1 MHNAGGPRA
10 NMLSNTDL
18 YHMKRMSETRG
29 SFTNRKSHV
38 STSSMRG
45 STTSHNP
52 HPPSEQGDL
61 PPPPDSLPLRSG
73 STSHSSS
80 TGSWKDSDI
89 FLFQEMP
96 MGGLKLDYAPPP
108 KSYSGDSSIDSAKMQ
123 DIVRRIHREMISELG
138 MIEANVPFDG
148 DEAKFADHPC
158 QCKTAT
164 IFHTADYDVAS
175 RLIVIVPYRE
185 AGIWSR
191 SICMNSASA
200 DEDAGNMLNYLRKAI
215 MEGYGV
221 LIMNPAAQACHSK
234 VHVGTVWDHFV
245 KPYESE
251 LFVIAYS
258 RGCQNVMQLLNH
270 DNGHGGMQDRLRAL
284 CFIEPSHYVSD
295 KDTYF
300 ARRMLSRR
308 AVAWLLSIDVPPGQ
322 KIVSTEKRHGCIC
335 ISAGAI
341 PSSVQGSSGGWA
353 LRAVMTSVF
362 GVFAARVG
370 QASGTTKLTS
380 LDKSKTGGCGLC
392 HRKMGLLTRK
402 NQCAWCEVK
411 YCAMCCED
419 KNVPTFNLW
428 GVCKLCQVLPCLID
442 PRKKG
447 GIKVPTTTKAFTND
461 MDLIDRCSIFI
472 QPDKID
478 DLCLSDF
485 EIVKFIGRGACGRV
499 KLVRKKHGA
508 DEGSFYAMKSIK
520 KRLVVARGLVEA
532 TNAERRILDRIKHPF
547 IATLCYAFQNDAKL
561 YLLSNYYPGG
571 NLLDQMRLVRNFTE
585 DRARLY
591 AAEVALALGHL
602 HANDIIYRDL
612 KLENVLCDSEGH
624 IALTDFGMSKENI
637 KATDR
642 TSTFVGTY
650 QMMAPDIL
658 TNKPY
663 TRAIDWWAL
672 GVMVFEMIDGRTP
685 FNAKTNQLI
694 KDKIL
699 TFDVPFSDR
708 FSKHSKAFVQ
718 GLLQKKP
725 EHRLGCGPDGV
736 DEIKRHP
743 WFASID
749 WAQVEARQAT
759 FSPDQA
765 TLMKSYA
772 KEYATVD
779 VFDTY
784 MHANEIACDTPT
796 SVRGSTAGNDLF
808 QDFDYNHLTR
818 LSASSSSD
826 SDRHAMAGGDPDF
839 DIQLLRPDV
848 SPKHRDDGA
857 VDDENGSN
865 HSSSTIVATSSEDDL
880 NSPVH
885 LTTVHHAP
893 ATTTTTT
900 LFPVDCNV
908 TML

>member
-1 MHNAGGPRA
+1 MIRGSF
-10 NMLSNTDL
+10 LSNSEVQ
-18 YHMKRMSETRG
+18 HIKRMSETRG
-29 SFTNRKSHV
+29 SYSDRKS
-38 STSSMRG
+38 RG
-45 STTSHNP
+45 SKSSSVAEN
-52 HPPSEQGDL
+52 EL
-61 PPPPDSLPLRSG
+61 PPPPPQPLQLRNTLNSNRS
-73 STSHSSS
+73 STSSKEDDVFSLHQ
-80 TGSWKDSDI
+80 GQI
-89 FLFQEMP
+89 P
-96 MGGLKLDYAPPP
+96 MGGLKLDYSPT
-108 KSYSGDSSIDSAKMQ
+108 KSSYSGDSSADSARMQ
-123 DIVRRIHREMISELG
+123 DLVRNVQREMVSELG
-138 MIEANVPFDG
+138 MIEAVVPFDG
-148 DEAKFADHPC
+148 DDDVFAEHPC
-158 QCKTAT
+158 QCKSAT
-164 IFHTADYDVAS
+164 IFHTANYEECQ

-191 SICMNSASA
+191 SIVLNSGP
-200 DEDAGNMLNYLRKAI
+200 DEDAGTMLNYLRKAI
-215 MEGYGV
+215 TEGYGV
-221 LIMNPAAQACHSK
+221 IIMNPAAQACHSK
-234 VHVGTVWDHFV
+234 IHVGTVWDHFV

-251 LFVIAYS
+251 LFIIAYS

-308 AVAWLLSIDVPPGQ
+308 AVAWILSLDIAAGQ
-322 KIVSTEKRHGCIC
+322 KITATEKRHGCIC

-341 PSSVQGSSGGWA
+341 PAHVQGSSGGWA
-353 LRAVMTSVF
+353 LRAVMTAVF
-362 GVFAARVG
+362 GVFAARCG
-370 QASGTTKLTS
+370 QAAGVTKATPF
-380 LDKSKTGGCGLC
+380 DKQKTGACGLC
-392 HRKMGLLTRK
+392 HRKMGMLTRK
-402 NQCAWCEVK
+402 TQCAWCEVK
-411 YCAMCCED
+411 YCYMCCED
-419 KNVPTFNLW
+419 KNNATFNLW
-428 GVCKLCQVLPCLID
+428 AVCKLCQVLPCLID
-442 PRKKG
+442 PRKKSG
-447 GIKVPTTTKAFTND
+447 KSSKAAITND
-461 MDLIDRCSIFI
+461 ADLIDRCSIFI
-472 QPDKID
+472 QPDKVD

-602 HANDIIYRDL
+602 HENDIIYRDL

-624 IALTDFGMSKENI
+624 IALTDFGMSKEHI
-637 KATDR
+637 KYTDR

-663 TRAIDWWAL
+663 SRAIDWWAL

-685 FNAKTNQLI
+685 FNAKSNQLI
-694 KDKIL
+694 KEKIL
-699 TFDVPFSDR
+699 TFEVPFSDR
-708 FSKHSKAFVQ
+708 FSKDAKAFVQ

-725 EHRLGCGPDGV
+725 ENRLGCGVDGV
-736 DEIKRHP
+736 DAIKRHP

-749 WAQVEARQAT
+749 WDQVVARKAK
-759 FSPDQA
+759 FAPDQA
-765 TLMKSYA
+765 TLMKTYA
-772 KEYATVD
+772 KEYVTVD

-796 SVRGSTAGNDLF
+796 SVRGAHDGKDLF
-808 QDFDYNHLTR
+808 QDFDYNHLERT
-818 LSASSSSD
+818 SSTD
-826 SDRHAMAGGDPDF
+826 DEDDDNTANVATVGHAVDPHF
-839 DIQLLRPDV
+839 DINLLRPDIV
-848 SPKHRDDGA
+848 KTDSDDSA
-857 VDDENGSN
+857 STVAADDD
-865 HSSSTIVATSSEDDL
+865 SSTTTEDVL
-880 NSPVH
+880 K
-885 LTTVHHAP
+885 A
-893 ATTTTTT
+893 
-900 LFPVDCNV
+900 VDCNV

>member
-1 MHNAGGPRA
+1 MHNSGVGG
-10 NMLSNTDL
+10 NLLSNSDI
-18 YHMKRMSETRG
+18 YHIKRMSETRQSTSRESKNSSRHG
-29 SFTNRKSHV
+29 DDHQAQSPPDPPQLRATNSSGRS
-38 STSSMRG
+38 STSSKG
-45 STTSHNP
+45 GNA
-52 HPPSEQGDL
+52 
-61 PPPPDSLPLRSG
+61 
-73 STSHSSS
+73 
-80 TGSWKDSDI
+80 SDDNFSI
-89 FLFQEMP
+89 NAP

-108 KSYSGDSSIDSAKMQ
+108 KSYSGDSTAESARMQ
-123 DIVRRIHREMISELG
+123 ELVKRIHRDMVSELG
-138 MIEANVPFDG
+138 LVEAHVPFEG
-148 DEAKFADHPC
+148 DEEAFQEHPC
-158 QCKTAT
+158 QCKSAT
-164 IFHTADYDVAS
+164 VFHTAHYETAT

-191 SICMNSASA
+191 SICLNSFASP

-215 MEGYGV
+215 AEGYGV
-221 LIMNPAAQACHSK
+221 LIMNPAAQACHTK
-234 VHVGTVWDHFV
+234 IHVGTVWDHFV
-245 KPYESE
+245 KPFTSD
-251 LFVIAYS
+251 LFILAHS

-270 DNGHGGMQDRLRAL
+270 DNGQGGMQNRLRAL

-308 AVAWLLSIDVPPGQ
+308 AVSWILSLDIPAGQ
-322 KIVSTEKRHGCIC
+322 KITEMEKRHGCIC

-341 PSSVQGSSGGWA
+341 PSNVQGSSGGWA
-353 LRAVMTSVF
+353 IRAVLTAVF
-362 GVFAARVG
+362 GVFAARCG
-370 QASGTTKLTS
+370 QSSGVTKMTQY
-380 LDKSKTGGCGLC
+380 DKSKNGGCGLC

-402 NQCAWCEVK
+402 TQCAWCEVK
-411 YCAMCCED
+411 YCGVCCED
-419 KNVPTFNLW
+419 KNVPNFKLW

-442 PRKKG
+442 PRKKASAG
-447 GIKVPTTTKAFTND
+447 ASAGVSAPTSAMTND
-461 MDLIDRCSIFI
+461 ADLIDRCSIFI
-472 QPDKID
+472 QPDKVD

-520 KRLVVARGLVEA
+520 KRLVVARGLVAA

-547 IATLCYAFQNDAKL
+547 IATLCYAFQNEAKL

-585 DRARLY
+585 ERARLY
-591 AAEVALALGHL
+591 AAEVTLALGHL

-624 IALTDFGMSKENI
+624 IALTDFGMSKENV

-663 TRAIDWWAL
+663 SRAIDWWAL

-685 FNAKTNQLI
+685 FNAKSNQLI
-694 KDKIL
+694 KEKIL
-699 TFDVPFSDR
+699 TFEVPFSDR
-708 FSKHSKAFVQ
+708 FSKEAKAFVQ
-718 GLLQKKP
+718 ALLQKKP
-725 EHRLGCGPDGV
+725 ENRLGCGPDGV
-736 DEIKRHP
+736 KEIKRHP

-749 WAQVEARQAT
+749 WDQVLARKAT

-765 TLMKSYA
+765 TLMKTYA
-772 KEYATVD
+772 KEYVTVD

-784 MHANEIACDTPT
+784 MHANEVACDTPT
-796 SVRGSTAGNDLF
+796 SVRGTTDVKDLF

-818 LSASSSSD
+818 LSTSSD
-826 SDRHAMAGGDPDF
+826 EDDPNDVATVGHAADPDF

-848 SPKHRDDGA
+848 ITPK
-857 VDDENGSN
+857 DEGSD
-865 HSSSTIVATSSEDDL
+865 HSSSTLAASSEDEVL
-880 NSPVH
+880 SPVK
-885 LTTVHHAP
+885 TSSSIVP
-893 ATTTTTT
+893 S
-900 LFPVDCNV
+900 DCNV
-908 TML
+908 TAL

>member
-10 NMLSNTDL
+10 SMLSNTDL
-18 YHMKRMSETRG
+18 YHMKRVSESRG
-29 SFTNRKSHV
+29 SFSDRKSHV
-38 STSSMRG
+38 STSSKRG
-45 STTSHNP
+45 STTSHRHSHNQQQP
-52 HPPSEQGDL
+52 GDL

-73 STSHSSS
+73 TSSQSSTSTSS
-80 TGSWKDSDI
+80 KDSGSDLFS
-89 FLFQEMP
+89 FLQMP

-138 MIEANVPFDG
+138 MIEAAVPFDG
-148 DEAKFADHPC
+148 DDAKFADHPC

-164 IFHTADYDVAS
+164 VFHTSEYEHAS

-191 SICMNSASA
+191 SICMNSASV

-215 MEGYGV
+215 TEGYGV

-245 KPYESE
+245 KPFESE

-270 DNGHGGMQDRLRAL
+270 DNGRGGMQDRLRAL

-308 AVAWLLSIDVPPGQ
+308 AVAWLLSLDIAPGQ
-322 KIVSTEKRHGCIC
+322 KIVASEKRHGCIC

-341 PSSVQGSSGGWA
+341 PSTVHGSSGGWA

-380 LDKSKTGGCGLC
+380 VDKSSGCGLC

-402 NQCAWCEVK
+402 TQCAWCEVK

-447 GIKVPTTTKAFTND
+447 GLRTTKAAFTQD

-472 QPDKID
+472 QPQNDKANDD

-571 NLLDQMRLVRNFTE
+571 NLLDQMRLVRHFTE

-624 IALTDFGMSKENI
+624 IALTDFGMSKENVS
-637 KATDR
+637 ASDR

-663 TRAIDWWAL
+663 
-672 GVMVFEMIDGRTP
+672 
-685 FNAKTNQLI
+685 
-694 KDKIL
+694 
-699 TFDVPFSDR
+699 S
-708 FSKHSKAFVQ
+708 
-718 GLLQKKP
+718 
-725 EHRLGCGPDGV
+725 
-736 DEIKRHP
+736 
-743 WFASID
+743 
-749 WAQVEARQAT
+749 
-759 FSPDQA
+759 
-765 TLMKSYA
+765 
-772 KEYATVD
+772 
-779 VFDTY
+779 
-784 MHANEIACDTPT
+784 
-796 SVRGSTAGNDLF
+796 
-808 QDFDYNHLTR
+808 
-818 LSASSSSD
+818 
-826 SDRHAMAGGDPDF
+826 
-839 DIQLLRPDV
+839 
-848 SPKHRDDGA
+848 
-857 VDDENGSN
+857 
-865 HSSSTIVATSSEDDL
+865 
-880 NSPVH
+880 
-885 LTTVHHAP
+885 
-893 ATTTTTT
+893 
-900 LFPVDCNV
+900 
-908 TML
+908 